1 MTGLPW
7 SEHPIFA
14 AETQHDAASRLEM
27 FDDGLVILSTSGD
40 VLHVTSEAARQLG
53 IDTETARGVPLS
65 RLSTKCEGWDD
76 LVAAMAAGHSVD
88 RLLRRADGCEILAA
102 PRSVREADQSTIRM
116 IVLRDLSGLDYRRE
130 RASGGGNTTHL
141 QFIAENRTRPDFVAQ
156 RRLDSELHRVLS
168 RGERAM
174 VQGARIL
181 ITGESGVGKTEI
193 AKFLHT
199 TVADADEPFVVANC
213 ASSSDVLFARALFG
227 SGTEQGGPRIP
238 GLIEQSEGGT
248 LFLDEVA
255 EIPLSAQALLLRFL
269 EDGLVTL
276 PAGGQHRVV
285 NVRVIAA
292 TNRDLRQLVRTGR
305 FRADLY
311 YRLAV
316 VPLKVPPLR
325 EMPAL
330 IGHLTD
336 RFLRTINQRRQTPL
350 LVPHP
355 LRDLLNEYSYPGNIR
370 ELLNIVQKLAIF
382 LEETGDLAELIEDLF
397 VPIDIAGID
406 GPKTEGAGLNQSG
419 APLPSNLKSEVRR
432 YERTLIDKAIR
443 VHGSKRKAAL
453 ALGVD
458 IGTIVRKTAKPTTTT
473 NVEGST
479 NINTGETRS

>member
-1 MTGLPW
+1 MLWPN
-7 SEHPIFA
+7 HPIFA
-14 AETQHDAASRLEM
+14 AETQHDAATRLEM
-27 FDDGLVILSTSGD
+27 FDDGLVMLAASGD
-40 VLHVTSEAARQLG
+40 VVHLTSEAARQLG
-53 IDTETARGVPLS
+53 IDAETAKGQALS
-65 RLSTKCEGWDD
+65 HLSTKCEGWTA
-76 LVAAMAAGHSVD
+76 LVTAIAAGHGGD
-88 RLLRRADGCEILAA
+88 RLLRRVDGRDILAV
-102 PRSVREADQSTIRM
+102 PRFVREAGKNTIRM

-130 RASGGGNTTHL
+130 RASGGGNVAHL
-141 QFIAENRTRPDFVAQ
+141 SFIAENRTRPDFVAQ
-156 RRLDSELHRVLS
+156 RRLDPELHRVLS

-174 VQGARIL
+174 AQGARIL

-227 SGTEQGGPRIP
+227 VDSEQGAPRTP

-269 EDGLVTL
+269 EDGLVTR

-292 TNRDLRQLVRTGR
+292 TNRDLRQLVRIGR

-316 VPLKVPPLR
+316 VPLRVPPLR
-325 EMPAL
+325 DMPAL

-350 LVPHP
+350 LVPRP
-355 LRDLLNEYSYPGNIR
+355 LRDMLIDYSYPGNIR
-370 ELLNIVQKLAIF
+370 ELLNIVQKLAVF
-382 LEETGDLAELIEDLF
+382 LEETDDLVELMEDLLA
-397 VPIDIAGID
+397 PIDIAGID
-406 GPKTEGAGLNQSG
+406 GPETGGEARDQS
-419 APLPSNLKSEVRR
+419 AATLPENLKSEVRR

-443 VHGSKRKAAL
+443 IHGSKRKAAL

-458 IGTIVRKTAKPTTTT
+458 IGTIVRKTAEPTAAK
-473 NVEGST
+473 NVEVST
-479 NINTGETRS
+479 KINMGETKQ